1 MAAGQAYKTAIM
13 MSEVP
18 GIDWIAKGWRG
29 VATYLIAAASRVE
42 AGDRGAK
49 AQKVDRAT
57 RLLVFLAQVTPEDP
71 PLGATLRGIYDNLM
85 VRIVQANLQ
94 DDAAQLRAV
103 AAELWDL
110 DEQMTAVNAG
120 AAP

>member
-1 MAAGQAYKTAIM
+1 MGAGQAYKTAIM

-29 VATYLIAAASRVE
+29 AATYLMAAANRME

-57 RLLVFLAQVTPEDP
+57 RLLTDSVVRPCPPPPQSGYHHTPAATRLALRHLRPRAADP
-71 PLGATLRGIYDNLM
+71 VGW
-85 VRIVQANLQ
+85 
-94 DDAAQLRAV
+94 RAGDFI
-103 AAELWDL
+103 LSD
-110 DEQMTAVNAG
+110 G
-120 AAP
+120 